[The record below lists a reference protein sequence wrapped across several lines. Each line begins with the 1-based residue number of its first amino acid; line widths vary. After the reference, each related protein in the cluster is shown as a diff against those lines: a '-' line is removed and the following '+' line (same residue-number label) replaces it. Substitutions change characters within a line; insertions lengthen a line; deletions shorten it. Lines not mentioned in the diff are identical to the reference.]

1 MRCSKIVM
9 FLVNSFHHFFKV
21 PYSSDLLDHSLKHLA
36 STPTVVGAFCF
47 GGWVLMQEKT
57 NKKEKLKMG
66 RRKRRENH
74 CFNDG
79 RGSCRN
85 SKIPSRGLNRTGDIC
100 KKDWASSRVC
110 CIAWFW
116 LAAIGPKD
124 SPTLQLMWPRQHK
137 LLAAINI
144 SLVI

>member
-1 MRCSKIVM
+1 MAEEKRWLPSLGHASLGTLAI
-9 FLVNSFHHFFKV
+9 
-21 PYSSDLLDHSLKHLA
+21 SSSRSRDY
-36 STPTVVGAFCF
+36 P
-47 GGWVLMQEKT
+47 
-57 NKKEKLKMG
+57 
-66 RRKRRENH
+66 
-74 CFNDG
+74 
-79 RGSCRN
+79 CR
-85 SKIPSRGLNRTGDIC
+85 
-100 KKDWASSRVC
+100 WASSRVC